1 MKKKQLYIAQV
12 HLAVVIDEDQC
23 AEDAVHAMLSENL
36 EMSGAL
42 LDWGYVGDRISLYK
56 INDDFDESQYGEGD
70 FLEHVTDN
78 FEI

>member
-12 HLAVVIDEDQC
+12 NLAVVIEEGQ
-23 AEDAVHAMLSENL
+23 AVEDAVHAMLSENL

-42 LDWGYVGDRISLYK
+42 LDWGYIGDRISFYM
-56 INDDFDESQYGEGD
+56 IDDDFDESQYGEGD